1 MTKKYLMVSMD
12 DERAKAIAEVLGNPT
27 CRKITDFLAETKD
40 ASEKD
45 IADAL
50 RAPIN
55 TIEYNLKKLL
65 KAEMIEKTKNFFWS
79 KKGRKIDLYKLSNKT
94 ILISPKQ
101 RITSKIKSVLPVAIL
116 SGLGAILVRQFLVVK
131 NIFETR
137 APEVLTQAQDAVMS
151 TARAEA
157 ANIVV
162 EKGNFFFTT
171 PSPAWLWFLGGALTA
186 IFLFAI
192 FNWRKL

>member
-1 MTKKYLMVSMD
+1 MVSMD